1 MTGSPRPG
9 TFDPQV
15 SVLGARTMGPVCPA
29 LGQPPLQASQGVAVS
44 LPLCLARWPPGRD
57 ACLPGSSLPAPD
69 ALLPSSIKALNLGS
83 HNTCQ
88 EVFLGPPRHPDCR
101 GQAWDPGQEWSL
113 SVGQLGASPSSGVG
127 PPAALHHRRETPRGV
142 SPGTVLGCLLG
153 SLAPCRIL
161 VGG

>member
-1 MTGSPRPG
+1 MLTGSPRPG

-15 SVLGARTMGPVCPA
+15 SVLGARTMGPVCPLSRGGCLSSTL
-29 LGQPPLQASQGVAVS
+29 LGPLAPGAGCMSPRLLFASS
-44 LPLCLARWPPGRD
+44 RC
-57 ACLPGSSLPAPD
+57 
-69 ALLPSSIKALNLGS
+69 LLPSSIKALNLGS

-142 SPGTVLGCLLG
+142 LPGTVLGCLLG